1 MDEPFYQ
8 RLFAGSVIWALHT
21 TYTCDLGFVT
31 TLLEQQRRADPD
43 DADQTGRTAVFYH
56 SSPRIVPIV
65 RSLSKK
71 WPLQTVKSLLHP
83 LKQGTQ
89 TFHAKISLVRCHG
102 ETGPLY
108 RLAVLSRNLDNSPC
122 RDLAMLFCLEVGEEE
137 TESGRQLINY
147 LEKLR
152 VSTDDAGKKW
162 LSAHLG
168 QEEKDRLRRVTLR
181 SEFGGKKAD
190 LFFGGLA
197 GTCSLGERLQ
207 LDTAQSDSLV
217 LTPPEFLRGGRPWDK
232 FQEWHKGPSGPQLY
246 DLRAPGSGSHCK
258 LYLLHH
264 AGDQYALWAGSA
276 NATPRGLGWPGW
288 EKSVFSDD
296 PGDASVECLVRFSLT
311 EEEFTRLHEE
321 IEETDAPFSFT
332 DNARGSLIVHP
343 DLFGPWVCAN
353 YKVTGLAYT
362 GLAYQDK
369 KGSACAP
376 RQAANLVVTLTSVSG
391 TPAPCPQ
398 VPPEGRIWR
407 PAEYAETVPFPD
419 GNGRT
424 VTLTYPLQPRQKF
437 SPTQGVLLFGASC
450 AALWVPQYLLKEVP
464 QAKAALQKDT
474 RLTEWLISAS
484 ALNSVEPETDFRS
497 NDADKLARRYY
508 DILCGSPLPSCGAA
522 QPLSDPCADKAA
534 LPSEPLPPA
543 AKAEEILQEHPLP
556 FQKNAAARLVHILQ
570 KSSRAFLADEAGLGK
585 TYSAA
590 AAICTLAKARWD
602 AQGENE
608 GPLIC
613 LYVASNRALLTK
625 CTHDFQSKAQGLL
638 GNSGQVVVLND
649 RLSRKDALYLALVQW
664 FLRKKSEVGTLP
676 KEEGTRLK
684 EACAAAMNQ
693 WKKTTESTLCQM
705 GVRHFVNGLRGACYP
720 AYDLHRRYLPG
731 CFVDLAT
738 VFHTA
743 RLLPDRLFHHELLL
757 EKLFG
762 SKDPSG
768 PLLSHRQKLVQLL
781 GSEEQADLLLEQE
794 PMLNLTGRTLVILP
808 VTAGCLLEKEHAT
821 QEKHWLSLLYPE
833 GKCEQPDK
841 QDSLRPSFTQSFLKN
856 RTPLAVIWD
865 EFHLY
870 TTKLHRNNPLYRCL
884 ENWETESQ
892 LENRET
898 ESQKENRETER
909 KNASIPMKS
918 LFLSATPY
926 RTNISGQK
934 NQAVLDELY
943 RTLQSNEKEE
953 LTKLPSFEEDFAPL
967 FCADAPSLFQTVLL
981 ACYHAFQNNP
991 DDSAVRARLQ
1001 EILRMRMVRHERT
1014 QLQGG
1019 AELPRRLYPPR
1030 GLDPDAC
1037 APILRHTMAQ
1047 CRALEDAGFTE
1058 GDRSWSLSMPWILS
1072 FFKKDEHTDRQ
1083 RLNSSAKHL
1092 QDDPALFVYDKEGE
1106 PIPERLET
1114 LPRQSLPFYE
1124 ICRETLQGRMGQLL
1138 WIPPTVPLYQPPG
1151 GSIFRQYRDYSK
1163 MLVFAEYRY
1172 YQRGGALLLS
1182 DYAKLGNT
1190 RSGKPLPGTP
1200 FSVHCAQT
1208 VRNHSFALNK
1218 GDYRNMT
1225 LDELIQFAK
1234 DTCHVDATTALALIA
1249 SPAACARALEF
1260 RDPAAVESS
1269 FNEYWNRDG
1278 VKQALWAWL
1287 CDNGYDAPDRWE
1299 EGILRYCAEGNLYAV
1314 LEEWQFM
1321 TRDHQDEALSSLL
1334 GKEVAFAR
1342 VTVQSSESLTN
1353 QGAVPHRR
1361 PCSFADRLTGDVGD
1375 VNSGDNEE
1383 VISACAR
1390 RFSSPFW
1397 PMVLFAGRGAQ
1408 EGMDF
1413 HQYCLSIMH
1422 LTLPRGAVS
1431 FDQRNGR
1438 IDRFHSLL
1446 VRRRAAEQL
1455 DGLDCDGNTQA
1466 LLSRLFAWLKTQR
1479 PGADP
1484 EDQLYPHWH
1493 IPDQNSRHHLLQLFP
1508 VWPFT
1513 REEIALQTCDAM
1525 LESYRRPFGTSAGAT
1540 TTFIDL
1546 RAP

>member
-1 MDEPFYQ
+1 MDESFYQ

-31 TLLEQQRRADPD
+31 ALLEQQRRADPD
-43 DADQTGRTAVFYH
+43 DADPTGRTAVFYH
-56 SSPRIVPIV
+56 SSPRIVPTV

-102 ETGPLY
+102 ETGPLF

-122 RDLAMLFCLEVGEEE
+122 RDLAMLFRLEVGEEE

-207 LDTAQSDSLV
+207 LDKAKPDSLV
-217 LTPPEFLRGGRPWDK
+217 LTPPEFLRGGHLWDK
-232 FQEWHKGPSGPQLY
+232 FQKWHTNHSGPQLY
-246 DLRAPGSGSHCK
+246 DSIKPGSGSHCK

-264 AGDQYALWAGSA
+264 TGDQYALWAGSA
-276 NATPRGLGWPGW
+276 NATPRGLGWPDR
-288 EKSVFSDD
+288 EKSVFSDA

-311 EEEFTRLHEE
+311 EEGFTRLHEE

-353 YKVTGLAYT
+353 YKVTGLAY
-362 GLAYQDK
+362 QDK
-369 KGSACAP
+369 NGSACAP

-424 VTLTYPLQPRQKF
+424 VTLTYPLHPRQKF
-437 SPTQGVLLFGASC
+437 SPTQGVLLFGNSC
-450 AALWVPQYLLKEVP
+450 AALWVPQDLLKEVP

-474 RLTEWLISAS
+474 RLTEWLLSSS

-508 DILCGSPLPSCGAA
+508 DILCGGSTGDSAKTSCPSAQNLP
-522 QPLSDPCADKAA
+522 DPCADKASG
-534 LPSEPLPPA
+534 LSGTLPPTA
-543 AKAEEILQEHPLP
+543 QTTEHPLP
-556 FQKNAAARLVHILQ
+556 FQKKAAAQLVHILQ
-570 KSSRAFLADEAGLGK
+570 ESSRAFLADEAGLGK

-602 AQGENE
+602 AQGENA
-608 GPLIC
+608 GPLYC

-649 RLSRKDALYLALVQW
+649 RRSRKESLRIALEQW
-664 FLRKKSEVGTLP
+664 FLDKESEAKNCQ
-676 KEEGTRLK
+676 KELNLCQ
-684 EACAAAMNQ
+684 EARAAAMPQ
-693 WKKTTESTLCQM
+693 WENETEATLRKM
-705 GVRHFVNGLRGACYP
+705 GVRRFVRDLRNACYP
-720 AYDLHRRYLPG
+720 GHDPRRKYLPEK
-731 CFVDLAT
+731 FDDLAAD
-738 VFHTA
+738 FNTA
-743 RLLPDRLFHHELLL
+743 RLTPDRLLLH
-757 EKLFG
+757 
-762 SKDPSG
+762 D
-768 PLLSHRQKLVQLL
+768 QLL
-781 GSEEQADLLLEQE
+781 DQLS
-794 PMLNLTGRTLVILP
+794 LTGRMLVIQP
-808 VTAGCLLEKEHAT
+808 VTAGCLLEEARADWENQQLKNAGHESRQKLIDT
-821 QEKHWLSLLYPE
+821 
-833 GKCEQPDK
+833 
-841 QDSLRPSFTQSFLKN
+841 FLKK
-856 RTPLAVIWD
+856 RKPLAVIWD
-865 EFHLY
+865 EYHLY
-870 TTKLHRNNPLYRCL
+870 TPKLHKDNSLYCCL
-884 ENWETESQ
+884 ENWETKSQ
-892 LENRET
+892 LENKET
-898 ESQKENRETER
+898 ESQKD
-909 KNASIPMKS
+909 SIPMKS

-926 RTNISGQK
+926 RTNISGQE

-953 LTKLPSFEEDFAPL
+953 LTRLPSFEKDFAPL
-967 FCADAPSLFQTVLL
+967 FCAGAPPLRQNVLR
-981 ACYHAFQNNP
+981 AYYHAFQKSP
-991 DDSAVRARLQ
+991 GDPTVRAQLQ
-1001 EILRMRMVRHERT
+1001 KSLRMRMVRHERT
-1014 QLQGG
+1014 QLQE
-1019 AELPRRLYPPR
+1019 APELPRRLYPPR

-1047 CRALEDAGFTE
+1047 CRALEEAGFTE

-1072 FFKKDEHTDRQ
+1072 FFKKDEHADRQ
-1083 RLNSSAKHL
+1083 RLNPSAKHL

-1124 ICRETLQGRMGQLL
+1124 ICRETLQDRMGQLL
-1138 WIPPTVPLYQPPG
+1138 WVPPTVPLYQPPD

-1190 RSGKPLPGTP
+1190 RNSPPLPHAP
-1200 FSVHCAQT
+1200 FAVHWAE
-1208 VRNHSFALNK
+1208 K
-1218 GDYRNMT
+1218 
-1225 LDELIQFAK
+1225 
-1234 DTCHVDATTALALIA
+1234 LA
-1249 SPAACARALEF
+1249 
-1260 RDPAAVESS
+1260 
-1269 FNEYWNRDG
+1269 
-1278 VKQALWAWL
+1278 
-1287 CDNGYDAPDRWE
+1287 AP
-1299 EGILRYCAEGNLYAV
+1299 
-1314 LEEWQFM
+1314 
-1321 TRDHQDEALSSLL
+1321 LL
-1334 GKEVAFAR
+1334 PAR
-1342 VTVQSSESLTN
+1342 V
-1353 QGAVPHRR
+1353 R
-1361 PCSFADRLTGDVGD
+1361 
-1375 VNSGDNEE
+1375 
-1383 VISACAR
+1383 
-1390 RFSSPFW
+1390 SP
-1397 PMVLFAGRGAQ
+1397 Q
-1408 EGMDF
+1408 
-1413 HQYCLSIMH
+1413 
-1422 LTLPRGAVS
+1422 
-1431 FDQRNGR
+1431 
-1438 IDRFHSLL
+1438 
-1446 VRRRAAEQL
+1446 
-1455 DGLDCDGNTQA
+1455 
-1466 LLSRLFAWLKTQR
+1466 
-1479 PGADP
+1479 ADP
-1484 EDQLYPHWH
+1484 
-1493 IPDQNSRHHLLQLFP
+1493 
-1508 VWPFT
+1508 
-1513 REEIALQTCDAM
+1513 
-1525 LESYRRPFGTSAGAT
+1525 G
-1540 TTFIDL
+1540 
-1546 RAP
+1546 

>member
-56 SSPRIVPIV
+56 SSPRIVPTV

-137 TESGRQLINY
+137 TESGRQLISY

-288 EKSVFSDD
+288 EKSVFSDA

-398 VPPEGRIWR
+398 VPSEGRIWR

-649 RLSRKDALYLALVQW
+649 RLSRKDALYLALLQW
-664 FLRKKSEVGTLP
+664 FLRKKSHLKDPDSLGILIEAAHRATDQLQAETEQTLY
-676 KEEGTRLK
+676 K
-684 EACAAAMNQ
+684 Q
-693 WKKTTESTLCQM
+693 
-705 GVRHFVNGLRGACYP
+705 GVCRFVKGLRDACYP
-720 AYDLHRRYLPG
+720 GRDSRQKYLPKD
-731 CFVDLAT
+731 FKKLAADYRA
-738 VFHTA
+738 VRA
-743 RLLPDRLFHHELLL
+743 QPDRLIHHERLLDRL
-757 EKLFG
+757 
-762 SKDPSG
+762 
-768 PLLSHRQKLVQLL
+768 H
-781 GSEEQADLLLEQE
+781 
-794 PMLNLTGRTLVILP
+794 LTGRTLVILP
-808 VTAGCLLEKEHAT
+808 VTAGCLLVEERSDGETKRLKEAGYKTREEFTTAFLEKR
-821 QEKHWLSLLYPE
+821 K
-833 GKCEQPDK
+833 
-841 QDSLRPSFTQSFLKN
+841 
-856 RTPLAVIWD
+856 PLAVIWD
-865 EFHLY
+865 EYHLY
-870 TTKLHRNNPLYRCL
+870 TPKLHKDNSLYCCL
-884 ENWETESQ
+884 ENWETKSH
-892 LENRET
+892 LKKGET

-909 KNASIPMKS
+909 KTAPIPMKS

-926 RTNISGQK
+926 RTNISGQE

-953 LTKLPSFEEDFAPL
+953 LTRLPSFEKDFAPL
-967 FCADAPSLFQTVLL
+967 FCAGAPPLRQNVLR
-981 ACYHAFQNNP
+981 AYYHAFQKSP
-991 DDSAVRARLQ
+991 GDPTVRAQLQ
-1001 EILRMRMVRHERT
+1001 KSLRMRMVRHERT
-1014 QLQGG
+1014 QLQE
-1019 AELPRRLYPPR
+1019 APELPRRLYPPR

-1037 APILRHTMAQ
+1037 APVLCNTMAQ
-1047 CRALEDAGFTE
+1047 CRALEEAGFTE

-1072 FFKKDEHTDRQ
+1072 FFKKDEHTDHQ
-1083 RLNSSAKHL
+1083 RLNPSAKRL

-1334 GKEVAFAR
+1334 GKEAAFAR